1 MKNYKVRVSVEMKVW
16 VKVEAESP
24 EDAIDKVTQMD
35 EAEILKAP
43 IEDISTIA
51 VQRAFED
58 S

>member
-43 IEDISTIA
+43 IEDM
-51 VQRAFED
+51 RL
-58 S
+58 